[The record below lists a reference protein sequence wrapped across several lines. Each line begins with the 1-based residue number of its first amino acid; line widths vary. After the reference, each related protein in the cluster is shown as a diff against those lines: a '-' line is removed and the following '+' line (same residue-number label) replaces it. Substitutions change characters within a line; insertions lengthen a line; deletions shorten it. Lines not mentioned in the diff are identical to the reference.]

1 MKDFNFRGEIGY
13 DLRNQ
18 NIFRRTS
25 VKLVNNATEGV
36 SFLGPKIWEIIPEN
50 IKKQNLEVN
59 FKEKIKKIKF

>member
-1 MKDFNFRGEIGY
+1 MKEFNFRGEIGY
-13 DLRNQ
+13 DLRHQ

-50 IKKQNLEVN
+50 IKKQNL
-59 FKEKIKKIKF
+59 